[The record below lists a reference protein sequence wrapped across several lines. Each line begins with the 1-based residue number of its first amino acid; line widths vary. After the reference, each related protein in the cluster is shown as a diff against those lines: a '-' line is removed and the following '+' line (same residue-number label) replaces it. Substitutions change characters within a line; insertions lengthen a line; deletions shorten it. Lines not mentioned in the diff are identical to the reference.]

1 MFIDEGIYMYKHFG
15 VVLLGALLAF
25 SGCSGDKKSEV
36 TSVAKED
43 KSVKTIVIGATP
55 VPHAE
60 ILEVV
65 KPLLAKEGYTLDI
78 KVFNDY
84 VIPNKVTDSGEID
97 ANFFQHS
104 PYLAEFNKNQGTK
117 LVSVGN
123 IHIEPMGIY
132 SKKVKSLSELKEGDT
147 VAIPNDATNGGRALD
162 VLATAGLI
170 KLNDVALKTKLDI
183 VENPK
188 NLKFTEL
195 EAAQLPRVIEDF
207 TLAVINT
214 NYALSAGLN
223 PSSDALALES
233 ANSPYANIIVVKAG
247 NETSA
252 KTQALIKAVKSDD
265 VKKFITEKY
274 KGAIVP
280 AF

>member
-1 MFIDEGIYMYKHFG
+1 MYKRLG
-15 VVLLGALLAF
+15 VILVGALLAF
-25 SGCSGDKKSEV
+25 SGCSGDKKVEEKAAS
-36 TSVAKED
+36 KED
-43 KSVKTIVIGATP
+43 KSSKTIIVGATP
-55 VPHAE
+55 VPHFE
-60 ILEVV
+60 ILEIV
-65 KPLLAKEGYTLDI
+65 KPLLAKDGYTLEI

-97 ANFFQHS
+97 ANFFQHT
-104 PYLAEFNKNQGTK
+104 PYLVEFNKNQGTK

-123 IHIEPMGIY
+123 VHIEPIGIY
-132 SKKVKSLSELKEGDT
+132 SKKIKALSELKDGDS
-147 VAIPNDATNGGRALD
+147 VAIPNDPSNAGRALD
-162 VLATAGLI
+162 VLASAGLI
-170 KLNDVALKTKLDI
+170 KLKDVELKTKLDI

-214 NYALSAGLN
+214 NYALPAGLN

-233 ANSPYANIIVVKAG
+233 ANSPYANILVVKAG
-247 NETSA
+247 NENSD
-252 KTQALIKAVKSDD
+252 KIKALVKAVKSEE
-265 VKKFITEKY
+265 VKKFINDKY

>member
-1 MFIDEGIYMYKHFG
+1 MYKHLG

-25 SGCSGDKKSEV
+25 SGCSGDKKSDV
-36 TSVAKED
+36 KTVAKED
-43 KSVKTIVIGATP
+43 KSAKTIVVGATP

-65 KPLLAKEGYTLDI
+65 KPLLAKDGYTLEI

-123 IHIEPMGIY
+123 VHIEPMGIY
-132 SKKVKSLSELKEGDT
+132 SKKVKSLAELKDGDT

-223 PSSDALALES
+223 PTTDALALES

-247 NETSA
+247 NEASA
-252 KTQALIKAVKSDD
+252 KTQALLKAVKSEE

>member
-1 MFIDEGIYMYKHFG
+1 MYKRLG
-15 VVLLGALLAF
+15 VILVGALLAF
-25 SGCSGDKKSEV
+25 SGCSGDKKVEEKAAS
-36 TSVAKED
+36 KED
-43 KSVKTIVIGATP
+43 KSSKTIIVGATP
-55 VPHAE
+55 VPHSE
-60 ILEVV
+60 ILEIV
-65 KPLLAKEGYTLDI
+65 KPLLAKDGYTLEI

-97 ANFFQHS
+97 ANFFQHT
-104 PYLAEFNKNQGTK
+104 PYLVEFNKNQGTK

-123 IHIEPMGIY
+123 VHIEPIGIY
-132 SKKVKSLSELKEGDT
+132 SKKIKALSELKDGDT
-147 VAIPNDATNGGRALD
+147 VAIPNDPSNAGRALD

-170 KLNDVALKTKLDI
+170 KLKDVELKTKLDI

-214 NYALSAGLN
+214 NYALPAGLN

-233 ANSPYANIIVVKAG
+233 ANSPYANILVVKAG
-247 NETSA
+247 NENSD
-252 KTQALIKAVKSDD
+252 KIKALVKAVKSEE
-265 VKKFITEKY
+265 VKKFINDKY

>member
-1 MFIDEGIYMYKHFG
+1 MYKRLG
-15 VVLLGALLAF
+15 AILVGVLLTL
-25 SGCSGDKKSEV
+25 SGCSGDKKVEDKVVS
-36 TSVAKED
+36 KED
-43 KSVKTIVIGATP
+43 KSLKTIVVGATP
-55 VPHAE
+55 VPHSE

-65 KPLLAKEGYTLDI
+65 KPLLAKEGYTLEI

-97 ANFFQHS
+97 ANFFQHT
-104 PYLAEFNKNQGTK
+104 PYLVEFNKNQGTK

-123 IHIEPMGIY
+123 IHIEPIGIY
-132 SKKVKSLSELKEGDT
+132 SKKIKLLSELKEGDS
-147 VAIPNDATNGGRALD
+147 VAIPNDPSNAGRALD
-162 VLATAGLI
+162 VLASVGLI
-170 KLNDVALKTKLDI
+170 TLKDVQLKTKLDI

-195 EAAQLPRVIEDF
+195 EAAQLPRVMEDF

-214 NYALSAGLN
+214 NYALPAGLN

-233 ANSPYANIIVVKAG
+233 ANSPYANILVVKAG
-247 NETSA
+247 NENSD
-252 KTQALIKAVKSDD
+252 KIKALVKAIKSDE
-265 VKKFITEKY
+265 VKKFINEKY

-280 AF
+280 TF

>member
-1 MFIDEGIYMYKHFG
+1 MYKRLG
-15 VVLLGALLAF
+15 VILVGALLAF
-25 SGCSGDKKSEV
+25 SGCSGDKKVEEKAAS
-36 TSVAKED
+36 KED
-43 KSVKTIVIGATP
+43 KSSKTIIVGATP
-55 VPHAE
+55 VPHSE
-60 ILEVV
+60 ILEIV
-65 KPLLAKEGYTLDI
+65 KPLLAKDGYTLEI

-97 ANFFQHS
+97 ANFFQHT
-104 PYLAEFNKNQGTK
+104 PYLVEFNKNQGTK

-123 IHIEPMGIY
+123 VHIEPIGIY
-132 SKKVKSLSELKEGDT
+132 SKKIKALSELKDGDS
-147 VAIPNDATNGGRALD
+147 VAIPNDPSNAGRALD
-162 VLATAGLI
+162 VLASAGLI
-170 KLNDVALKTKLDI
+170 KLKDVELKTKLDI

-214 NYALSAGLN
+214 NYALPAGLN
-223 PSSDALALES
+223 PSSDALALEF
-233 ANSPYANIIVVKAG
+233 ANSPYANILVVKAG
-247 NETSA
+247 NENSD
-252 KTQALIKAVKSDD
+252 KIKALVKAVKSEE
-265 VKKFITEKY
+265 VKKFINDKY

>member
-1 MFIDEGIYMYKHFG
+1 MYKRLG
-15 VVLLGALLAF
+15 AILVGALLAF
-25 SGCSGDKKSEV
+25 SGCSGDKKVEEKA
-36 TSVAKED
+36 VAKED
-43 KSVKTIVIGATP
+43 KSAKTIIVGATP

-65 KPLLAKEGYTLDI
+65 KPLLAKEGYTLEI

-123 IHIEPMGIY
+123 VHIEPMGIY
-132 SKKVKSLSELKEGDT
+132 SKKVKSLSELKDGDT

-223 PSSDALALES
+223 PTTDALGLES

-247 NETSA
+247 NEASA
-252 KTQALIKAVKSDD
+252 KTQALIKAVKSEE

>member
-1 MFIDEGIYMYKHFG
+1 MYKRLG
-15 VVLLGALLAF
+15 VILVGALLAF
-25 SGCSGDKKSEV
+25 SGCSGDKKVEEKAAS
-36 TSVAKED
+36 KED
-43 KSVKTIVIGATP
+43 KSSKTIIVGATP
-55 VPHAE
+55 VPHSE
-60 ILEVV
+60 ILEIV
-65 KPLLAKEGYTLDI
+65 KPLLAKDGYTLEI

-97 ANFFQHS
+97 ANFFQHT
-104 PYLAEFNKNQGTK
+104 PYLLEFNKNQGTK

-123 IHIEPMGIY
+123 VHIEPIGIY
-132 SKKVKSLSELKEGDT
+132 SKKIKALSELKDGDS
-147 VAIPNDATNGGRALD
+147 VAIPNDPSNAGRALD
-162 VLATAGLI
+162 VLASAGLI
-170 KLNDVALKTKLDI
+170 KLKDVELKTKLDI

-214 NYALSAGLN
+214 NYALPAGLN

-233 ANSPYANIIVVKAG
+233 ANSPYANILVVKAG
-247 NETSA
+247 NENSD
-252 KTQALIKAVKSDD
+252 KIKALVKAVKSDE
-265 VKKFITEKY
+265 VKKFINDKY

>member
-1 MFIDEGIYMYKHFG
+1 MYKYLSS
-15 VVLLGALLAF
+15 VLLGTLLVF
-25 SGCSGDKKSEV
+25 SGCSGDKKTDTKV
-36 TSVAKED
+36 AAKED
-43 KSVKTIVIGATP
+43 KSAKTIIVGATP
-55 VPHAE
+55 VPHSE

-65 KPLLAKEGYTLDI
+65 KPLLAKEGYTLEI

-97 ANFFQHS
+97 ANFFQHT
-104 PYLAEFNKNQGTK
+104 PYLKEFNKNQGTK

-123 IHIEPMGIY
+123 VHIEPLGVY
-132 SKKVKSLSELKEGDT
+132 SKKIKSLADLKEGDS
-147 VAIPNDATNGGRALD
+147 VAIPNDPSNAGRALD
-162 VLATAGLI
+162 VLASAGLI
-170 KLNDVALKTKLDI
+170 KLKDVELKTKLDI

-214 NYALSAGLN
+214 NYALPAGLN

-233 ANSPYANIIVVKAG
+233 ANSPYANILVVKAG
-247 NETSA
+247 NENSE
-252 KTQALIKAVKSDD
+252 KTKALVKAVKSEE
-265 VKKFITEKY
+265 VKKFINDKY

>member
-1 MFIDEGIYMYKHFG
+1 MYKRLG
-15 VVLLGALLAF
+15 VILVGALLAF
-25 SGCSGDKKSEV
+25 SGCSGDKKVEEKAAS
-36 TSVAKED
+36 KED
-43 KSVKTIVIGATP
+43 KSSKIIIVGATP
-55 VPHAE
+55 VPHSE
-60 ILEVV
+60 ILEIV
-65 KPLLAKEGYTLDI
+65 KPLLAKDGYTLEI

-97 ANFFQHS
+97 ANFFQHT
-104 PYLAEFNKNQGTK
+104 PYLVEFNKNQGTK

-123 IHIEPMGIY
+123 VHIEPIGIY
-132 SKKVKSLSELKEGDT
+132 SKKIKALSELKDGDS
-147 VAIPNDATNGGRALD
+147 VAIPNDPSNAGRALD
-162 VLATAGLI
+162 VLASAGLI
-170 KLNDVALKTKLDI
+170 KLKDVELKTKLDI

-214 NYALSAGLN
+214 NYALPAGLN

-233 ANSPYANIIVVKAG
+233 ANSPYANILVVKAG
-247 NETSA
+247 NENSE
-252 KTQALIKAVKSDD
+252 KTKALVKAVKSDE
-265 VKKFITEKY
+265 VKKFINDKY